1 LAEVLVKI
9 GDSAWTVP
17 ETQGY
22 LREGSLQGILAAAP
36 HLIPGHADAPAI
48 VAREVALSES
58 CYVDLVAVDS
68 LGRVTLVECKLARN
82 AEIKRTIVG
91 QIFAYAAAGWE
102 LSYEDFDARMTRG
115 LGNVPLAVRAR
126 QLFATPG
133 QESPDV
139 FDDQRFREGLLAT
152 LRDGTFRLVLA
163 VDEITDEL
171 RKSVRFVNAHTTTS
185 VEFLAIELGYARHG
199 DVELLVPKTYGTEI
213 VARKRAINDLA
224 ARQEFLTLL
233 ERLTSPAQREVFQEL
248 VESFTERE
256 NVSAYFRSRS
266 ANVRYNRNGKFVS
279 LWNAYLYDRHGTL
292 EPNFPSLVAHL
303 DDATL
308 RQLAEALNALPSAD
322 NRFADLKDYSK
333 RPGLQLGRILNGA
346 AVDGLVRAYAPV
358 LETLCST

>member
-1 LAEVLVKI
+1 
-9 GDSAWTVP
+9 
-17 ETQGY
+17 
-22 LREGSLQGILAAAP
+22 
-36 HLIPGHADAPAI
+36 
-48 VAREVALSES
+48 
-58 CYVDLVAVDS
+58 
-68 LGRVTLVECKLARN
+68 
-82 AEIKRTIVG
+82 
-91 QIFAYAAAGWE
+91 
-102 LSYEDFDARMTRG
+102 
-115 LGNVPLAVRAR
+115 
-126 QLFATPG
+126 
-133 QESPDV
+133 
-139 FDDQRFREGLLAT
+139 
-152 LRDGTFRLVLA
+152 
-163 VDEITDEL
+163 
-171 RKSVRFVNAHTTTS
+171 
-185 VEFLAIELGYARHG
+185 LAIELGYARHG